1 MKGDRTDT
9 ALPTKKTVQTFQIR
23 SKSVS
28 SMNISIKKL
37 RAYNNLCKMERNVGI
52 FESENKLQ
60 TCMYFR
66 FDISGYTIAVNQKNG
81 KSAHVIYLLFWSA

>member
-1 MKGDRTDT
+1 
-9 ALPTKKTVQTFQIR
+9 
-23 SKSVS
+23 
-28 SMNISIKKL
+28 
-37 RAYNNLCKMERNVGI
+37 MERNVGI